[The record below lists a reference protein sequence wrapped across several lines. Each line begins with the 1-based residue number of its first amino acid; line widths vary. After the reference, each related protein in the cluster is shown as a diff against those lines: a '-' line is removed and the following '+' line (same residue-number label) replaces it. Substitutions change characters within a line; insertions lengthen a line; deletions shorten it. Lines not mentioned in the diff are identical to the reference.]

1 MRTKFDP
8 VSSQLRGLIWSQNE
22 NFLHQ
27 NGHINL
33 LGFDTH
39 ELVEEIPLVST
50 SIKQNS
56 THYMPKSSKYTPITK
71 IDELCMN

>member
-1 MRTKFDP
+1 MAQ
-8 VSSQLRGLIWSQNE
+8 SQIRPLRKSQNE

-27 NGHINL
+27 NGHINQSIK
-33 LGFDTH
+33 DTH